1 MSRLVS
7 EMNKY
12 PAKVAVILFK
22 AVIERPNVGLIEKTQ
37 HPLFELAAAFTRN
50 DLDQRNPP
58 VNCIL
63 HNPVEFRLDPVA
75 AVIDV
80 VQV

>member
-7 EMNKY
+7 EMNEY
-12 PAKVAVILFK
+12 PAKVAVIFFK
-22 AVIERPNVGLIEKTQ
+22 AVIERPDVGLIEKTQ
-37 HPLFELAAAFTRN
+37 HPLFELAAAFARN
-50 DLDQRNPP
+50 NLDQGNPP
-58 VNCIL
+58 VNCSL
-63 HNPVEFRLDPVA
+63 HNPVKFRLDPIA